1 MKNIIFDFDS
11 TLIKKESLELI
22 LEPILQKSPAKL
34 KEIEYITNLGMQGD
48 ISFRDSLQKRLAI
61 ASPTKQSIKE
71 FSDKYC
77 PNLLTDGIK
86 ELVQDLK
93 NKGFEIWI
101 FSGGLSESIS
111 HLQIIWISLE
121 KIIFAVETIWNSDGS
136 FKELDNS
143 NGACDS
149 KLSAFDKAKGMIDGE
164 VIAIGDGYT
173 DYQLYEKGYATK
185 FIAYMEH
192 IEREKVINLSK
203 YVARNV
209 AELASLIM

>member
-22 LEPILQKSPAKL
+22 LEPILQKSPTKL
-34 KEIEYITNLGMQGD
+34 KEIEYITNVGMQGD
-48 ISFRDSLQKRLAI
+48 INFRDSLEKRLAI
-61 ASPTKQSIKE
+61 TSPTRQSIKE

-86 ELVQDLK
+86 ELVQNLK
-93 NKGFEIWI
+93 NKGFEIWV
-101 FSGGLSESIS
+101 FSGGLTEIIQPFADY
-111 HLQIIWISLE
+111 LNIPRQNIFAIEIIW
-121 KIIFAVETIWNSDGS
+121 NRDGS
-136 FKELDNS
+136 FKAFYNF

-149 KLSAFDKAKGMIDGE
+149 KLSAFDKAKGLINGE

-173 DYQLYEKGYATK
+173 DYQLYEKGYAAK
-185 FIAYMEH
+185 FIAYIEH
-192 IEREKVINLSK
+192 VERQKVTNLSK

-209 AELASLIM
+209 AELASLII